1 MNDRKWKKRL
11 PMDLAVDVL
20 GGIIYAV
27 GMNCFC
33 GPNDIA
39 PGGVSGIAVI
49 FNYLFEI
56 PMGVSILALNIPLLI
71 LAWLYLGRSL
81 TIYTLKTL
89 LVQSVLVDV
98 ISPYLPAYTGDTI
111 LSALFGGIAIGVGVA
126 VVFLRG
132 STTGGTEIVSWLLQR
147 KWPFLPIGKIIIL
160 VDAIVVVASMAVFK
174 NIESG
179 LYALISIYV
188 IGSVVDTILG
198 GQNTGRMVLIVS
210 DRYTEIARD
219 IIETM
224 GRGATLLNASG
235 AYSGAERRVVM
246 CAVRST
252 EYPLLRDLIK
262 RHDPQA
268 FLITS
273 NVSEI
278 LGEGFAPLN
287 EKNDGK

>member
-33 GPNDIA
+33 SPNDIA

>member
-1 MNDRKWKKRL
+1 M
-11 PMDLAVDVL
+11 
-20 GGIIYAV
+20 
-27 GMNCFC
+27 
-33 GPNDIA
+33 
-39 PGGVSGIAVI
+39 
-49 FNYLFEI
+49 
-56 PMGVSILALNIPLLI
+56 
-71 LAWLYLGRSL
+71 
-81 TIYTLKTL
+81 
-89 LVQSVLVDV
+89 
-98 ISPYLPAYTGDTI
+98 
-111 LSALFGGIAIGVGVA
+111 
-126 VVFLRG
+126 
-132 STTGGTEIVSWLLQR
+132 
-147 KWPFLPIGKIIIL
+147 
-160 VDAIVVVASMAVFK
+160 
-174 NIESG
+174 
-179 LYALISIYV
+179 
-188 IGSVVDTILG
+188 DTILG